1 MSSLELSLISGI
13 LPQKAN
19 QGLMALHGILFYLGS

>member
-13 LPQKAN
+13 LPQKAI
-19 QGLMALHGILFYLGS
+19 QVLRALHGTPFYLGS